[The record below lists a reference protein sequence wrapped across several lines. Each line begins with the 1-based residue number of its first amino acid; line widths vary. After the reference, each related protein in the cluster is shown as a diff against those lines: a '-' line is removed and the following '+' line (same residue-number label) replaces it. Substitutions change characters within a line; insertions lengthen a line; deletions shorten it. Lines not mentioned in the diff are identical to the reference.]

1 LTIRYFSNA
10 WKFSTTAQAFDFFI
24 FGVRLAIAKAFCLYS
39 AQNNSLNLTRCFM
52 SFDDDRK
59 HDPLQVVVLPTANN
73 TMDTRDDDDIDGLT
87 DLDPLGDRVWLIVSD
102 LLKSKNEITVQDVF
116 EASDIKESPIR
127 TRLSLLVRLKY
138 LASVVGTGRRPT
150 YYFLPQDHE
159 GVELASPEYV
169 LKTLKNS
176 LVLKEQEEKRL
187 LAELQAVTADKAA
200 IERTIKIL
208 SNVGV

>member
-1 LTIRYFSNA
+1 
-10 WKFSTTAQAFDFFI
+10 
-24 FGVRLAIAKAFCLYS
+24 
-39 AQNNSLNLTRCFM
+39 M

-59 HDPLQVVVLPTANN
+59 HDPLQGSAFSTTNN
-73 TMDTRDDDDIDGLT
+73 TVDTKLDDDDIDGLT
-87 DLDPLGDRVWLIVSD
+87 TLDPLGERIWLIVSD

-150 YYFLPQDHE
+150 YYFLPQNHE
-159 GVELASPEYV
+159 GAELASSDYV
-169 LKTLKNS
+169 LKTLEKS
-176 LVLKEQEEKRL
+176 LIAKEQEEKRL
-187 LAELQAVTADKAA
+187 LTELQTITADKAA

-208 SNVGV
+208 SNGGVPNV